1 MWLFIVKPRIGA
13 SETPTKLELAME
25 RGHFPPSSDIFAAP
39 QVSPTLAVTS
49 SLPERP
55 RDGFQKSAF
64 QLAASRG
71 GALSEASQAF
81 LDQSSE
87 SNHVF
92 FQFLI
97 HSIRTMIME
106 SNSQGSYKK
115 RLFLALKG

>member
-1 MWLFIVKPRIGA
+1 MVFK
-13 SETPTKLELAME
+13 SQ
-25 RGHFPPSSDIFAAP
+25 PSI
-39 QVSPTLAVTS
+39 
-49 SLPERP
+49 
-55 RDGFQKSAF
+55 
-64 QLAASRG
+64 SRFSW

-106 SNSQGSYKK
+106 SNSQGSCQEAIISSLERVILPKTDEK
-115 RLFLALKG
+115 HGIISISEVVIEQL